1 MQSRDLEFR
10 KQIAKRLEEITKI
23 TNLYLL
29 VIQCEQTKQSGRILS
44 QGNLLA
50 QLICYNELMQLLQE
64 RNMSISFQNNIK
76 VKYRLMIENINSAL
90 ENAYKKDLKMAEEDD
105 MHIC

>member
-1 MQSRDLEFR
+1 M
-10 KQIAKRLEEITKI
+10 
-23 TNLYLL
+23 
-29 VIQCEQTKQSGRILS
+29 S

-50 QLICYNELMQLLQE
+50 QLICYNELMQQLQE

-90 ENAYKKDLKMAEEDD
+90 ENAYYKDLEMAKED
-105 MHIC
+105 C